1 MKHSQGYQY
10 LKKIKGNDGFIAAL
24 DQSGGSTPKALRL
37 YGVGESDYSNDREM
51 FDKIHEMRSRIVTSP
66 SFSGDRIL
74 GAILFEKT
82 MNLEISG
89 KGSAQYLWQE
99 KQVVPFLKVDKG
111 LEDENNGVQL
121 MKPIPGLQELLR
133 QAIKKEEGIL
143 SFWKGNGVNVIRV
156 APYAAAQ
163 LTSNDFYKSKLQDE
177 NGKLGV
183 KERLLAG
190 AMAGMTGTALTHPLD
205 TIRLR
210 LALPNHPYKGMVNAF
225 SVVYRTEGVRAL
237 YKGLIPTLAGIAPYA
252 ACNFASYDVAKKM
265 YYGDGANIKQ
275 DPMANLVIGG
285 ASGTFSATVCYPLDT
300 IRRRMQMKGKT
311 YNGMADAMTTIMRDE
326 GARGFFR
333 GWTANTMKVVPQN
346 SIRFVAYELL
356 KTLLG
361 CEQTKI

>member
-1 MKHSQGYQY
+1 MKK
-10 LKKIKGNDGFIAAL
+10 LDGPRMVAA
-24 DQSGGSTPKALRL
+24 GG
-37 YGVGESDYSNDREM
+37 GVGVIARTASAPLDRIKLFVSSASDGVVRDRRHRVHGVG
-51 FDKIHEMRSRIVTSP
+51 KRSRKYTK
-66 SFSGDRIL
+66 R
-74 GAILFEKT
+74 
-82 MNLEISG
+82 
-89 KGSAQYLWQE
+89 KGF
-99 KQVVPFLKVDKG
+99 V
-111 LEDENNGVQL
+111 
-121 MKPIPGLQELLR
+121 
-133 QAIKKEEGIL
+133 
-143 SFWKGNGVNVIRV
+143 FWKGNGVNVIRV
-156 APYAAAQ
+156 APYAR
-163 LTSNDFYKSKLQDE
+163 TDFYKSKLQDE

-265 YYGDGANIKQ
+265 YYGEGANIKQ

>member
-1 MKHSQGYQY
+1 MEESSSSFTSSSFAAHSARETTSDDDADFVSKNNNSVLSQIKQTLDGSRMVAAGGGAGIIARTASAPLDRIKLLFQVQAMKS
-10 LKKIKGNDGFIAAL
+10 
-24 DQSGGSTPKALRL
+24 SGIEGTA
-37 YGVGESDYSNDREM
+37 YTGVGQA
-51 FDKIHEMRSRIVTSP
+51 FAKIYR
-66 SFSGDRIL
+66 
-74 GAILFEKT
+74 
-82 MNLEISG
+82 
-89 KGSAQYLWQE
+89 
-99 KQVVPFLKVDKG
+99 
-111 LEDENNGVQL
+111 
-121 MKPIPGLQELLR
+121 
-133 QAIKKEEGIL
+133 EEGIL

-163 LTSNDFYKSKLQDE
+163 LTSNDFYKSKLQDAD
-177 NGKLGV
+177 GKLGV

-190 AMAGMTGTALTHPLD
+190 AMAGMTGTAITHPLD

-210 LALPNHPYKGMVNAF
+210 LALPNHPYKGMMNAF

-265 YYGDGANIKQ
+265 YYGDGSNIKQ

-311 YNGMADAMTTIMRDE
+311 YNGMADAMLTIMREE
-326 GARGFFR
+326 GMRGFFR

-346 SIRFVAYELL
+346 SIRFVSYELL
-356 KTLLG
+356 KSLLG
-361 CEQTKI
+361 CQQTKI

>member
-1 MKHSQGYQY
+1 MRFFVAEKRPQNHHHHHHHHHHHRHHEMEESSSFTSFAASFAAHSARESTSDDADFLSKNNSVLSQIKQTLDGSRMVAAGGGAGIIARTASAPLDRIKLLFQVQAMKS
-10 LKKIKGNDGFIAAL
+10 
-24 DQSGGSTPKALRL
+24 SGIEGTA
-37 YGVGESDYSNDREM
+37 YTGVGQA
-51 FDKIHEMRSRIVTSP
+51 FAKIYR
-66 SFSGDRIL
+66 
-74 GAILFEKT
+74 
-82 MNLEISG
+82 
-89 KGSAQYLWQE
+89 
-99 KQVVPFLKVDKG
+99 
-111 LEDENNGVQL
+111 
-121 MKPIPGLQELLR
+121 
-133 QAIKKEEGIL
+133 EEGIL

-163 LTSNDFYKSKLQDE
+163 LTSNDFYKSKLQDAD
-177 NGKLGV
+177 GKLGV

-190 AMAGMTGTALTHPLD
+190 AMAGMTGTAITHPLD

-210 LALPNHPYKGMVNAF
+210 LALPNHPYKGMMNAF

-265 YYGDGANIKQ
+265 YYGDGSNIKQ

-311 YNGMADAMTTIMRDE
+311 YNGMADAMLTIMREE
-326 GARGFFR
+326 GMRGFFR

-346 SIRFVAYELL
+346 SIRFVSYELL
-356 KTLLG
+356 KSLLG
-361 CEQTKI
+361 CQQTKI